1 MKKSLFSLLILS
13 MLSLSTQ
20 AIATNHDLGS
30 KTITL
35 TAKVLKRIPSC
46 TISEIEPIELG
57 DIYDDMIGT
66 LRPTAI
72 SIRFSDC
79 SNLGLA
85 RTVNLVLKP
94 QNQPYLENTIKN
106 GTNAVVKIT
115 DFDNNREIDLSD
127 KTEGTMLFTSSI
139 NGNNDAYF
147 LFGATLVKPTG
158 VAEVTAGEF
167 NASLTFDAFIDDM
180 LPERPKS
187 PGSSD

>member
-30 KTITL
+30 KTITI
-35 TAKVLKRIPSC
+35 TGKVLKRVPSC
-46 TISEIEPIELG
+46 TIREIEPIELG

-66 LRPTAI
+66 LHPIAI
-72 SIRFSDC
+72 GIRFSDC

-115 DFDNNREIDLSD
+115 DLYNNREIDLSD
-127 KTEGTMLFTSSI
+127 KTDRALLFTSSI
-139 NGNNDAYF
+139 DENNDAYF
-147 LFGATLVKPTG
+147 LFGAEFVKPTS
-158 VAEVTAGEF
+158 VAKVTAGEF

-180 LPERPKS
+180 LPE
-187 PGSSD
+187 